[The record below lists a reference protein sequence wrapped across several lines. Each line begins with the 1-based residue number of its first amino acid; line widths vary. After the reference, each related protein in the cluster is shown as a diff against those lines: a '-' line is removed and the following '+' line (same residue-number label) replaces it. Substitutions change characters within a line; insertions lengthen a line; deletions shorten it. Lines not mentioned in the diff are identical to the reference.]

1 MTHDA
6 FSLTSHDVRAQEFQR
21 VLRGYDT
28 TQVDEFKQRMAEEI
42 DRLVRDRVQ
51 LDERVKGMS
60 EQLRGYRD
68 RERAMN
74 DALVSAQQLRNE
86 AQAQVDKEREVLLRE
101 ARVEAEKLL
110 VEARAGVDRMLQQ
123 ARVEEQR
130 LLQGN
135 EMVRRQFM
143 GYLAS
148 FRQMLERQLHEVEAL
163 STESAAASDLA
174 SEQAYH
180 QQQRQK

>member
-1 MTHDA
+1 MTDDA
-6 FSLTSHDVRAQEFQR
+6 FKLTSHDVRAQEFQR
-21 VLRGYDT
+21 TLRGYDT
-28 TQVDEFKQRMAEEI
+28 NQVDEFKQRMAEEI
-42 DRLVRDRVQ
+42 DRLVRERVQ

-60 EQLRGYRD
+60 EQLRAYRD

-74 DALVSAQQLRNE
+74 DALVSAQQLRSE
-86 AQAQVDKEREVLLRE
+86 AQTQADREREVSLRE
-101 ARVEAEKLL
+101 SQAEAEKLL
-110 VEARAGVDRMLQQ
+110 MQARMEVERMLQH
-123 ARVEEQR
+123 ARTEEQR

-163 STESAAASDLA
+163 SSESMAASDHA
-174 SEQAYH
+174 SEQAY
-180 QQQRQK
+180 QRQK

>member
-1 MTHDA
+1 MTDDA
-6 FSLTSHDVRAQEFQR
+6 FHLTSHDVRAQEFQR
-21 VLRGYDT
+21 ALRGYDT

-42 DRLVRDRVQ
+42 DRLVRERVQ

-60 EQLRGYRD
+60 EQLRSYRD

-74 DALVSAQQLRNE
+74 DALVSAQQLRSE
-86 AQAQVDKEREVLLRE
+86 AQAQADREREVSQRE
-101 ARVEAEKLL
+101 AQTEAERMLL
-110 VEARAGVDRMLQQ
+110 DARSEVERMLQH
-123 ARVEEQR
+123 ARGEEQR

-163 STESAAASDLA
+163 SSESMAASDQA

-180 QQQRQK
+180 RQR

>member
-1 MTHDA
+1 MTDDA
-6 FSLTSHDVRAQEFQR
+6 FHLTSHDVRAQEFHR
-21 VLRGYDT
+21 SLRGYDT

-60 EQLRGYRD
+60 EQLRAYRD
-68 RERAMN
+68 RDRAMN
-74 DALVSAQQLRNE
+74 DALVSAQQLRGE
-86 AQAQVDKEREVLLRE
+86 AQAQAEREREICLRE
-101 ARVEAEKLL
+101 AQTEAERMLL
-110 VEARAGVDRMLQQ
+110 EARTEVERMLQH
-123 ARVEEQR
+123 ARAEEQR

-163 STESAAASDLA
+163 SSESSAASDQA

-180 QQQRQK
+180 RQKQ

>member
-1 MTHDA
+1 MTEEA
-6 FSLTSHDVRAQEFQR
+6 FHLTSHDVRAQEFQR
-21 VLRGYDT
+21 SLRGYDT

-60 EQLRGYRD
+60 EQLRSYRD

-74 DALVSAQQLRNE
+74 DALVSAQQLRSE
-86 AQAQVDKEREVLLRE
+86 AQSQADREREVTLRE
-101 ARVEAEKLL
+101 AQTQAERILM
-110 VEARAGVDRMLQQ
+110 EARAEAERLLLQ
-123 ARVEEQR
+123 ARTEEQR

-163 STESAAASDLA
+163 GVESANASDHA

-180 QQQRQK
+180 RQR

>member
-1 MTHDA
+1 MTDDA
-6 FSLTSHDVRAQEFQR
+6 FHLTSHDVRAQEFQR
-21 VLRGYDT
+21 TLRGYDAN
-28 TQVDEFKQRMAEEI
+28 QVDEFKQRMAEEI
-42 DRLVRDRVQ
+42 DRLVRERVQ

-60 EQLRGYRD
+60 EQLRSYRD

-74 DALVSAQQLRNE
+74 DALVSAQQLRSE
-86 AQAQVDKEREVLLRE
+86 AQAQADREREVTLRE
-101 ARVEAEKLL
+101 AQTDAEKLL
-110 VEARAGVDRMLQQ
+110 LDARSEIERMLQH
-123 ARVEEQR
+123 ARSEEQR

-163 STESAAASDLA
+163 SVESSNASDRA
-174 SEQAYH
+174 SDQAY
-180 QQQRQK
+180 RQK